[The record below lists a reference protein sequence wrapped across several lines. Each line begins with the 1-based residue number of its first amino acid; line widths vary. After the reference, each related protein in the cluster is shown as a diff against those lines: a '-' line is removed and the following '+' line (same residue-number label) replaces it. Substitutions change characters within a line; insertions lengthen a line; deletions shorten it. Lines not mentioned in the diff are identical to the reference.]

1 MPPLSTTIAEV
12 DEAIVLLRAALDEA
26 LQGKGAL
33 GRHAQP
39 KELGFWMCTALV
51 VGNTIGMGIFVLPA
65 SLAPYGF
72 NAMLGWGVTVLGMTM
87 LARVFAQL
95 AREFP
100 AADGPYTYI
109 EQTTGKL
116 PAYIAVW
123 CYWVSCWI
131 TNAALAIGLVGYLGK
146 VLPDSGPCR
155 RSCTPSR

>member
-1 MPPLSTTIAEV
+1 M
-12 DEAIVLLRAALDEA
+12 
-26 LQGKGAL
+26 KGVQ
-33 GRHAQP
+33 QP

-51 VGNTIGMGIFVLPA
+51 IGNTIGMGIFVLPA

-72 NAMLGWGVTVLGMTM
+72 NAMLGWGVTVLGMTL

-116 PAYIAVW
+116 PVYIAIW

-131 TNAALAIGLVGYLGK
+131 TNA
-146 VLPDSGPCR
+146 PDGSGRPR
-155 RSCTPSR
+155 LFSLSFFVRSKIATPGRSSPEP

>member
-1 MPPLSTTIAEV
+1 M
-12 DEAIVLLRAALDEA
+12 
-26 LQGKGAL
+26 Q
-33 GRHAQP
+33 QP

-72 NAMLGWGVTVLGMTM
+72 NAMLGWGITVLGMTM

-116 PAYIAVW
+116 PAYIAIW

-146 VLPDSGPCR
+146 VLPGLDACR
-155 RSCTPSR
+155 PSCSPRR